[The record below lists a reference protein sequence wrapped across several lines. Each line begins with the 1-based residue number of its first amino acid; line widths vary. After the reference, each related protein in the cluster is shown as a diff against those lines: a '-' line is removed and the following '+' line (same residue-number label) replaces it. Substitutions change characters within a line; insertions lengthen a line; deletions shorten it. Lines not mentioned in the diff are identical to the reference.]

1 MQKTLQIDLEK
12 RKALENF
19 KNLALL
25 GLGGTML
32 LNLKEQPLDFNQEL
46 TYINTY
52 DKYLNLKLDSFY
64 IPSTLLSLL
73 QLTQKSKEA
82 FYINVLIN
90 SDTYYKNPL
99 LQYAITQKQEQEN
112 AVYALKN
119 DENLNTSFTNLN
131 ALKLALEEKNFY
143 LNFIDLNSKESL
155 LSFYNQIISNNHLR
169 NYFYFKDNQFFIK
182 EDIKNK
188 IVFHNINSSSIVSN
202 YLSLLNDFNT
212 LSKIEL
218 INILESLSL
227 YNLSTL
233 MQDIQKRYLK
243 LEYDS
248 KSFDKDNIFLSNM
261 IMNVRLK

>member
-1 MQKTLQIDLEK
+1 MQKILQIDLEK
-12 RKALENF
+12 RKALENL

-25 GLGGTML
+25 ELGGTIL
-32 LNLKEQPLDFNQEL
+32 LNLKEQALDFSQEL

-73 QLTQKSKEA
+73 QLTKKSKEA

-90 SDTYYKNPL
+90 SNTYYKNPL

-112 AVYALKN
+112 IVYALKN
-119 DENLNTSFTNLN
+119 DANLN

-155 LSFYNQIISNNHLR
+155 LSFYNQIISNNHLKD
-169 NYFYFKDNQFFIK
+169 YFYIKNNQFFIK

-188 IVFHNINSSSIVSN
+188 IVFHNINSSSIISN
-202 YLSLLNDFNT
+202 YLRLLNDFNT

-233 MQDIQKRYLK
+233 MQTMQNIQSKN
-243 LEYDS
+243 EYNS
-248 KSFDKDNIFLSNM
+248 KDFDKDSIFLSNM